1 LRDIVQL
8 DEWEM
13 AEKAAVK
20 IARSAVRLKYSV
32 AAEAEINRRLPEVQA
47 AVRLAVKEGRPWEL
61 DVQAIFL
68 DNGDPSVYTPHLEG

>member
-1 LRDIVQL
+1 MRDIVQL

-13 AEKAAVK
+13 AEKAAIK

-32 AAEAEINRRLPEVQA
+32 AAESEINRRLPEVQA

-61 DVQAIFL
+61 DVQAIFE
-68 DNGDPSVYTPHLEG
+68 DEGPSVKSPALEG

>member
-1 LRDIVQL
+1 MRDIVQL

-20 IARSAVRLKYSV
+20 IARSFVRLKYSV
-32 AAEAEINRRLPEVQA
+32 AAEAEINRKLPEVQS

-61 DVQAIFL
+61 DVKAIF
-68 DNGDPSVYTPHLEG
+68 DDEGSPVISPPALEG